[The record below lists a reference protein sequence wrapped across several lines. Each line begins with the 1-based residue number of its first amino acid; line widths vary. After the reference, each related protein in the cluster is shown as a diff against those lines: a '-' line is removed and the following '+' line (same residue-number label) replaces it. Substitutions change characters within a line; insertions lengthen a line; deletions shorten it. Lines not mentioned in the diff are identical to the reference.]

1 VFASFVLAAAGAVP
15 GLPVRAEDPAA
26 AAAGRPAE
34 AASAAAPGPTA
45 TGRAWAVRRPSVDA
59 VVFRG
64 VVSYDAAGMGTGAM
78 LYPAP
83 NAAGLLAAILTH
95 SLLNEG
101 AKKAQRDRI
110 QADADAV
117 LANYQPVLSGFTNE
131 ALIAG
136 ALPRLKSP
144 GTRRLVG
151 AEGGAAGDWSI
162 ETAPVFS
169 MTRDQRAI
177 VLDNAVRIYAPGTL
191 EAPYAQTIRVVAA
204 PLAAPTDDAEVPAVW
219 LAEQG
224 RRLTD
229 ESAALFAESLDVAI
243 GEATGAPG
251 FADMPHRTFRYFE
264 GGIEKMERAQLVEQG
279 CERALIRT
287 LRGWL
292 MSIPLHAG
300 AGKAR
305 CPEGGS
311 GSR

>member
-1 VFASFVLAAAGAVP
+1 MTGPGAFAALFAAVCACVALPVQAQVEGGAVAAAV
-15 GLPVRAEDPAA
+15 PAA
-26 AAAGRPAE
+26 AT
-34 AASAAAPGPTA
+34 ASGPVA
-45 TGRAWAVRRPSVDA
+45 SGRAWAVRRPSIDA

-64 VVSYDAAGMGTGAM
+64 VVSYDAAGMGTGSM

-95 SLLNEG
+95 SLLNES

-117 LANYQPVLSGFTNE
+117 LTTYQPVLSGFTNE
-131 ALIAG
+131 TLIMG
-136 ALPRLKSP
+136 ALPLIKAP
-144 GTRRLVG
+144 GTRRLVDASG
-151 AEGGAAGDWSI
+151 ADAGDWSI

-177 VLDNAVRIYAPGTL
+177 VLDNAVRIYAPGTTV
-191 EAPYAQTIRVVAA
+191 AAYAQTIRVVAT
-204 PLAAPTDDAEVPAVW
+204 PLGDPVDDSGVPAVW

-229 ESAALFAESLDVAI
+229 ESALLLAESLDVAI
-243 GEATGAPG
+243 GEATGASPV
-251 FADMPHRTFRYFE
+251 ADLPHRTFRYFE
-264 GGIEKMERAQLVEQG
+264 GGSEKMERAQLVQQR

-292 MSIPLHAG
+292 MSIPVRTSG
-300 AGKAR
+300 EMQDCPAR
-305 CPEGGS
+305 P
-311 GSR
+311 R